1 MNHFKYNNKNFITII
16 LINILVLTSLS
27 MVHPV
32 TPKLINSV
40 GLPTFYF
47 GLLYG
52 CLNISTFVAS
62 PTFGSICDL
71 YGKKFPMMLG
81 MLGYTIGQVIFGFF
95 PNHVTVLIAR
105 IISGIFIS
113 GYYVSSISYVSYI
126 TPNSQKL
133 KRFAYLNASGS
144 LGIAIGSFLGG
155 YLGTN
160 DYRVTF
166 IVQIILSLISLLC
179 IAIFFKDISIKN
191 KEAKFT
197 IKIFSI
203 KDFKKVSKTNK
214 FIFLILSLMILT
226 FLGIQSYTSTISYY
240 VEDILKLPTTVNGLI
255 LGSTGMFTLITNLF
269 IIPIANKKLSS
280 KTLYLSSTLISGLSI
295 VISMTS
301 TNKIILTTFLLIFI
315 IAHTLIA
322 PIMQSMIIEN
332 SKNNQGE
339 LLGLQNGFKAI
350 GSFLGAISSGIIFDL
365 WFKLPFLISGF
376 SLILCFIILVL
387 YENLYNKQSYNQ

>member
-1 MNHFKYNNKNFITII
+1 
-16 LINILVLTSLS
+16 
-27 MVHPV
+27 
-32 TPKLINSV
+32 
-40 GLPTFYF
+40 
-47 GLLYG
+47 
-52 CLNISTFVAS
+52 
-62 PTFGSICDL
+62 
-71 YGKKFPMMLG
+71 
-81 MLGYTIGQVIFGFF
+81 
-95 PNHVTVLIAR
+95 
-105 IISGIFIS
+105 
-113 GYYVSSISYVSYI
+113 
-126 TPNSQKL
+126 
-133 KRFAYLNASGS
+133 
-144 LGIAIGSFLGG
+144 
-155 YLGTN
+155 
-160 DYRVTF
+160 
-166 IVQIILSLISLLC
+166 
-179 IAIFFKDISIKN
+179 
-191 KEAKFT
+191 
-197 IKIFSI
+197 
-203 KDFKKVSKTNK
+203 
-214 FIFLILSLMILT
+214 MILT